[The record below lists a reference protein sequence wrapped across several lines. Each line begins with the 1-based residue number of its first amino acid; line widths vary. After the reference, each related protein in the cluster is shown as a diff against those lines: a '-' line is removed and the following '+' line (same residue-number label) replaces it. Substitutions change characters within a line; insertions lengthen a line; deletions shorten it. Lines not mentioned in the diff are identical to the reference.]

1 VVYSLDVR
9 AFQDSDG
16 DGVGDLPGLVSRL
29 DYLSRLGVTALW
41 LGPIHPSPQRDG
53 GHDVVDHYGIDPTLG
68 SLGDFA
74 ELMNRA
80 EERGLRI
87 LLDLVVN
94 HTSDEHPW
102 FQAARRD
109 PRSPFREWYV
119 WADAEPPD
127 RLSGMVF
134 PGVQEATWTYDE
146 AAGAWFHHRFYDF
159 EPDLDIGFPAVRQ
172 EIRKIVSFW
181 QRLGVSGFRVDAA
194 PFAIERTE
202 PGREVG
208 TRDYGFLTELREHL
222 SWHGGD
228 AVFLAEANVE
238 NGDLLEF
245 FRPAD
250 GAANRLQMLFA
261 FGLNEAIML
270 SLARQDCR
278 PVAGALRVLPDLPRH
293 GQWATFLRDH
303 DEVDLSGLSPEDRQ
317 AVFDAFG
324 PDDEHRLYGRGIRRR
339 LAPMLDGTSGGSA
352 SPTPSSSPCPGRP

>member
-1 VVYSLDVR
+1 MS
-9 AFQDSDG
+9 
-16 DGVGDLPGLVSRL
+16 GLLRGKAGP
-29 DYLSRLGVTALW
+29 RGEEGTRRGALV
-41 LGPIHPSPQRDG
+41 PQR
-53 GHDVVDHYGIDPTLG
+53 
-68 SLGDFA
+68 
-74 ELMNRA
+74 
-80 EERGLRI
+80 
-87 LLDLVVN
+87 
-94 HTSDEHPW
+94 
-102 FQAARRD
+102 
-109 PRSPFREWYV
+109 V

-245 FRPAD
+245 FGSAD

-293 GQWATFLRDH
+293 GQWATFLRNH

-324 PDDEHRLYGRGIRRR
+324 PDDEHRLYGWGIRRR
-339 LAPMLDGTSGGSA
+339 LAPMLDGDQRRLRLAYS
-352 SPTPSSSPCPGRP
+352 SSSPCPGRP